1 MNQEIIEIIDTLS
14 MLSTKYNQDAST
26 GYVCKTIY
34 NLKAF
39 YILLNV
45 FLKIKQTDRPY
56 DELQSSCVC
65 LIRQIK
71 NKSVEKSNSKRHL
84 CKGLLSQKCLWVTY
98 KVFG

>member
-1 MNQEIIEIIDTLS
+1 

-45 FLKIKQTDRPY
+45 FLK
-56 DELQSSCVC
+56 
-65 LIRQIK
+65 
-71 NKSVEKSNSKRHL
+71 
-84 CKGLLSQKCLWVTY
+84 
-98 KVFG
+98 